1 MTRSLTSAVAV
12 KESAEQI
19 RVAVVDDHS
28 VTAEGLARILGA
40 QSDIEVVGTA
50 GTISEAMA
58 LINTE
63 GPNVVLMDYMLP
75 DGNGAE
81 ATEQVLERWPTTKV
95 LMLTG
100 SGDPQILSRAF
111 DVGCVGFLSK
121 ERPWEEVVTAVRAAA
136 KGEPVIRLD
145 ELEGL
150 LLRLKAPEPAA
161 AQWLS
166 ARELDVLRRLARAES
181 TSAIAAEMFLST
193 HTVRN
198 HISNILS
205 KLGAH
210 TRLEAIAIAIRDG
223 IISHAEF
230 G

>member
-1 MTRSLTSAVAV
+1 M

-19 RVAVVDDHS
+19 RVAIVDDHS

-40 QSDIEVVGTA
+40 QSDLEVVGTA
-50 GTISEAMA
+50 GSISEAIA
-58 LINTE
+58 LINVE
-63 GPNVVLMDYMLP
+63 APDVVLMDYMLP

-81 ATEQVLERWPTTKV
+81 ATEQVLERWPKTRI
-95 LMLTG
+95 LMMTG
-100 SGDPQILSRAF
+100 SVDPEILSRAF

-136 KGEPVIRLD
+136 KGEPVIRLN

-150 LLRLKAPEPAA
+150 LLRLRASEPEAV
-161 AQWLS
+161 QWLT

-181 TSAIAAEMFLST
+181 TSTIAAEMFLST

-198 HISNILS
+198 HIGNILP

-223 IISHAEF
+223 IISHDEF